1 MTKNCEKCGKKLP
14 FLTIFTGESLCRDC
28 KKIADAEINIKE
40 QQAKI
45 YLQEM
50 KSKLATLEEEII
62 ATKKVT
68 EKQKELLK
76 KQDKPSALVIYS
88 NIYNRF
94 EADKELDGAEINTLQ
109 IVQDMLG
116 LTDEDVGYNERV
128 RPYIYVYAIKKE
140 GRLPLVD
147 LKIVGGQPIL
157 KKGEILHF
165 ADKAVLKELKT
176 INLGYEG
183 GSQGVSIRIAKGISY
198 RVGSY
203 RGHIIKEDRF
213 VATSQGNLIIT
224 NQRLFLY
231 PFPGNMPL
239 SVPLTKIL
247 SYHCYRNGLEVYKEG
262 REKGYFFSM
271 ANGGSVEIFG
281 LCLGHLLTQGD

>member
-14 FLTIFTGESLCRDC
+14 FLTIFTGETLCHDC
-28 KKIADAEINIKE
+28 KKIVDTELKIAE

-45 YLQEM
+45 YIQEM
-50 KSKLATLEEEII
+50 ESKLATLEEEII

-68 EKQKELLK
+68 EEQKELLK
-76 KQDKPSALVIYS
+76 KQDKPSALEIYS

-109 IVQDMLG
+109 IVQDTFG
-116 LTDEDVGYNERV
+116 LTDEDIRYNERV
-128 RPYIYVYAIKKE
+128 RPYIYAYAIKKE
-140 GRLPLVD
+140 GRLPSVD
-147 LKIVGGQPIL
+147 FKIVGGDIIL
-157 KKGEILHF
+157 KKGEVVHF

-198 RVGSY
+198 RVGSH

-213 VATSQGNLIIT
+213 VETSHGNLIIT

-239 SVPLTKIL
+239 SIPLTKIL
-247 SYHCYRNGLEVYKEG
+247 SYHCYKNGVEVYKEG
-262 REKGYFFSM
+262 REKGYFFSIG
-271 ANGGSVEIFG
+271 NSGSVEIFG
-281 LCLGHLLTQGD
+281 LCLGHLLTLGG